1 MTRDLCVQPISPK
14 FHKVCSSAAA
24 RGSSKATAL
33 KSWSWEYLQV
43 GITSPSKL
51 LSVDLRDD
59 LCIWNGAQILTLV
72 SWWQQ
77 EGGRQGVNALLWRV
91 AFTSLPLGY
100 QLPILVVCLLSRY
113 CSRTMGFF
121 WGSTGTFASSWRHPR
136 YPSPSL
142 HAHRYWRTGFR
153 KQHPILSSL
162 TLISE

>member
-59 LCIWNGAQILTLV
+59 LCIWNGAQILTLA

-100 QLPILVVCLLSRY
+100 QLPIRVVCLLSRY
-113 CSRTMGFF
+113 CSRTMASSGAPLARLPALEDIP
-121 WGSTGTFASSWRHPR
+121 GTPVLLYMLTGTEGQVLGNSI
-136 YPSPSL
+136 PS
-142 HAHRYWRTGFR
+142 
-153 KQHPILSSL
+153 
-162 TLISE
+162 